1 MPQHPRCSECPRVR
15 PSPRSARQD
24 GMSAVACSRSNV
36 SWAKISLTKPP
47 PTPAPSR
54 LRNDLNRAKLEIP
67 IDHHRSP
74 AGSCMGG
81 FRTPD
86 GIRKPSPSWSSVRLG
101 RSSESGQKGQADAGQ
116 VGDGAAASPVLRRS
130 TDGRSTT
137 SFVTSTTKLLPF
149 RIMSVFGMAS
159 PDRAL
164 IEATGRDAWLGL
176 MAS

>member
-86 GIRKPSPSWSSVRLG
+86 GIRKPSPWWSFRRCGAYLVSRHSASLANDEPRAGYSGRPCMTQNLCKTRNATLYLSRSVYEPDGSAVRAK
-101 RSSESGQKGQADAGQ
+101 SSLV
-116 VGDGAAASPVLRRS
+116 VGPREVGSDP
-130 TDGRSTT
+130 
-137 SFVTSTTKLLPF
+137 
-149 RIMSVFGMAS
+149 
-159 PDRAL
+159 
-164 IEATGRDAWLGL
+164 
-176 MAS
+176 